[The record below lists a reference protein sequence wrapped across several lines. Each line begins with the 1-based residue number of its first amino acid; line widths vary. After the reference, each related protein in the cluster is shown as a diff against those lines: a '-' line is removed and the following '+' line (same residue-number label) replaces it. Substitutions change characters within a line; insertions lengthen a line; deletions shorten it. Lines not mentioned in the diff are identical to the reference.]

1 MKRRHILILFA
12 LFALSTNIIH
22 LSSANAEP
30 SDVTGGATIAPNTP
44 PVPPTDSGNDPNNAP
59 STANSN
65 DLQAANPNTP
75 QTTINP
81 NTQQTAIDPNA
92 IPLPINGDAISGGI
106 EETSS
111 SSADA
116 PVPELPEHNLAVAPF
131 PKDYRIRVQLVTT
144 VGNIPCELYADTHP
158 LTVLNFVALAT
169 GSPAWRDA
177 SGTVHSTPYY
187 KDIPFG
193 SRKRGAFV
201 VSGDRP
207 EGTGFYVVDERCSV
221 HGPVAGAIAMS
232 QLHPGTASSNF
243 ILLARDITEFNGMY
257 AVFGQCENIEAIEQL
272 TKQKAV
278 LERVIVE

>member
-30 SDVTGGATIAPNTP
+30 SDVTGGATVAPNTP
-44 PVPPTDSGNDPNNAP
+44 PVPPTNSGNDANNAP
-59 STANSN
+59 STTQSN
-65 DLQAANPNTP
+65 DLQTADPNTP
-75 QTTINP
+75 QTAVP
-81 NTQQTAIDPNA
+81 SAPQ
-92 IPLPINGDAISGGI
+92 LPPNGDAIDGGI

-111 SSADA
+111 SSANA
-116 PVPELPEHNLAVAPF
+116 PVPELPEHKLAVAPF

-169 GSPAWRDA
+169 GSPSWRDA

-187 KDIPFG
+187 KDVPFG

-207 EGTGFYVVDERCSV
+207 EGTGFHVVDERCSV

>member
-30 SDVTGGATIAPNTP
+30 SDVTGGATVAPNTP
-44 PVPPTDSGNDPNNAP
+44 PVPPTDSGNDANNAP
-59 STANSN
+59 STTYSNAPQTANSN
-65 DLQAANPNTP
+65 TPHAA
-75 QTTINP
+75 INP
-81 NTQQTAIDPNA
+81 NTL
-92 IPLPINGDAISGGI
+92 PLPINGDAINGGI

-116 PVPELPEHNLAVAPF
+116 PVPELPEHRLTFAPF

-169 GSPAWRDA
+169 GSPSWRDA

-193 SRKRGAFV
+193 SKKRGAFV

-207 EGTGFYVVDERCSV
+207 EGTGFYVVDERCTV
-221 HGPVAGAIAMS
+221 HGPVTGAIAMS

-243 ILLARDITEFNGMY
+243 ILHARDITEFNGMY

>member
-30 SDVTGGATIAPNTP
+30 SDVTGGATVAPNTP
-44 PVPPTDSGNDPNNAP
+44 PVPPTDSGNDANNAP
-59 STANSN
+59 STPQSN
-65 DLQAANPNTP
+65 DLQTADPNTP
-75 QTTINP
+75 QTAINP
-81 NTQQTAIDPNA
+81 SSPQTAVPSA
-92 IPLPINGDAISGGI
+92 PQLPPNGDAIDGGI

-116 PVPELPEHNLAVAPF
+116 PVPELPEHNLTFAPF

-169 GSPAWRDA
+169 GSPSWRDA

-207 EGTGFYVVDERCSV
+207 EGTGFYVVDERCTV
-221 HGPVAGAIAMS
+221 HGPVTGAIAMS

>member
-30 SDVTGGATIAPNTP
+30 SDVTGGATVAPNTP
-44 PVPPTDSGNDPNNAP
+44 PVPPTDSGNDANNAP
-59 STANSN
+59 STPQSD
-65 DLQAANPNTP
+65 DLQTADPNTP
-75 QTTINP
+75 QTAINP
-81 NTQQTAIDPNA
+81 SSPQTAVPSA
-92 IPLPINGDAISGGI
+92 PQLPPDGDAIDGGI

-116 PVPELPEHNLAVAPF
+116 PVPELPEHNLTFAPF

-169 GSPAWRDA
+169 GSPSWRDA

-193 SRKRGAFV
+193 SKKRGAFV

-207 EGTGFYVVDERCSV
+207 EGTGFYVVDERCTV
-221 HGPVAGAIAMS
+221 HGPVTGAIAMS

>member
-12 LFALSTNIIH
+12 IFALSTNIIH

-30 SDVTGGATIAPNTP
+30 SDVTVGATVAPNTP
-44 PVPPTDSGNDPNNAP
+44 HVPPTDSGNDANNAT
-59 STANSN
+59 STTQSN
-65 DLQAANPNTP
+65 DLQTANPNTP
-75 QTTINP
+75 QTAINP
-81 NTQQTAIDPNA
+81 SSPQTAVPSA
-92 IPLPINGDAISGGI
+92 PQLPPNGDAIDGGI

-111 SSADA
+111 SSADV
-116 PVPELPEHNLAVAPF
+116 PVPELLEHKLTFAPF

-169 GSPAWRDA
+169 GSPSWRDA

-201 VSGDRP
+201 VSGNRP

-243 ILLARDITEFNGMY
+243 ILLARDITEFNGLY

>member
-30 SDVTGGATIAPNTP
+30 SDVTGGATVAPNIP
-44 PVPPTDSGNDPNNAP
+44 PVPPTDSGNDANNAP
-59 STANSN
+59 STTQSN
-65 DLQAANPNTP
+65 DLQTANPNTP
-75 QTTINP
+75 QTAVP
-81 NTQQTAIDPNA
+81 SAPQ
-92 IPLPINGDAISGGI
+92 LPPNGDAIDGGI

-116 PVPELPEHNLAVAPF
+116 PVPELPEHNLTFAPF

-169 GSPAWRDA
+169 GSPSWRDA

-201 VSGDRP
+201 VSGNRP